1 MVKARLWVL
10 IAVLF
15 LPSVGVLRAE
25 EPGGQWFGVLWT
37 KGTVA
42 VGNTRV
48 SSGTTVVPRDVIT
61 TADGSSAWV
70 RFRSPASAVLM
81 ADTEVALLATDSM
94 PGFLLHRGTL
104 VLDERMAEPI
114 QVAVPGGYVLIQ
126 GDTQNGAQCQVATT
140 GSGATVS
147 VTRGL
152 AEVHGEGAP
161 VILRAGQSARV
172 EAGPRQASQPVAG
185 RISRE
190 IPQGE
195 IHRGEGQAQVLPL
208 KLQEVVLC
216 NDLVRTLQSG
226 RAQITLVDGST
237 LSVGAR
243 SQIRVVSHAAD
254 KQQTVID
261 VTEGAVR
268 ANVQKITAPNGK
280 FELVT
285 KSAVI
290 GTIDTSFVAASDD
303 KGTHVCG
310 VDGTTS
316 VKSLDPKIT
325 KQVKLH
331 KKECTY
337 VPFGGAPTDP
347 IYSPSEMSSL
357 LSQTAVSAPGV
368 AITPSTAI
376 GVAVAGG
383 VGAAIAGIVL
393 APATTTSPTAP

>member
-1 MVKARLWVL
+1 MKARFCVL

-15 LPSVGVLRAE
+15 LPSVRVLRAE

-70 RFRSPASAVLM
+70 RFRSAASAVLM
-81 ADTEVALLATDSM
+81 ADTEVALLATDST
-94 PGFLLHRGTL
+94 PGFLLHRGTM

-126 GDTQNGAQCQVATT
+126 GDTQDGAQCQVAAAD
-140 GSGATVS
+140 SGATVS

-152 AEVHGEGAP
+152 AEVHAQGEP

-172 EAGPRQASQPVAG
+172 EAGPQQASQPVAG

-195 IHRGEGQAQVLPL
+195 IHREVQVLPL
-208 KLQEVVLC
+208 KLQEAVLC
-216 NDLVRTLQSG
+216 NDLVQTLQSG

-237 LSVGAR
+237 LNVGAR
-243 SQIRVVSHAAD
+243 SQIRVVSHVPD
-254 KQQTVID
+254 KQQTEIQVLSG
-261 VTEGAVR
+261 TVR
-268 ANVQKITAPNGK
+268 ANVQKLTAPNPK

-290 GTIDTSFVAASDD
+290 GTIDTSFVASSDD

-316 VKSLDPKIT
+316 VKSSDPNIT
-325 KQVKLH
+325 KQVKL
-331 KKECTY
+331 KKKQCTF

-393 APATTTSPTAP
+393 APAATTSPTAP